1 MGDITAMSEAVTAAP
16 APLAVRMPPATRI
29 PKLFQGMGFAI
40 SRRGMMRRLARRYG
54 NVFTLHLPIYGRV
67 VVVGDPQ
74 LAKRIFT
81 TSPEELGNI
90 QPNLSRLFGSG
101 SVCWSSISKGSPSRS
116 SRGSGGRAGCSRARR
131 RRSCSTRPMSSC

>member
-1 MGDITAMSEAVTAAP
+1 MGDITAMSEAVTAP
-16 APLAVRMPPATRI
+16 PMPLAVRVPPATRM
-29 PKLFQGMGFAI
+29 PKFLQGMCFVI

-54 NVFTLHLPIYGRV
+54 NVYTLHLPIYGPV

-101 SVCWSSISKGSPSRS
+101 
-116 SRGSGGRAGCSRARR
+116 
-131 RRSCSTRPMSSC
+131 